1 MPDDDDLDESPT
13 VTLKR
18 SEIRQLEKR
27 AKLADELE
35 GRAATAERALAFAKA
50 GIDLTDTK
58 SNYFVKGY
66 EGDLEP
72 DAIKAAAIKDGFLPA
87 PDVAPDNSGD
97 ADALGRMAEAAATGG
112 DAPDGLDRLINAQSE
127 DEFWEIAQQ
136 TGAVR

>member
-18 SEIRQLEKR
+18 SEIRNLEKR
-27 AKLADELE
+27 AKLADEAE
-35 GRAATAERALAFAKA
+35 ARAAAAERSLAFAKA

-66 EGDLEP
+66 EGELDPE
-72 DAIKAAAIKDGFLPA
+72 AIKAAAIKDGFLPA

-112 DAPDGLDRLINAQSE
+112 DAPDGLDRLLNINDE
-127 DEFWEIAQQ
+127 TEFWNVAQQ
-136 TGAVR
+136 SGLTA